1 MTQKRPARARAAL
14 AATLALLLAGCG
26 GGGGGTS
33 APIAPIAPIAQATR
47 VDLLATAARGI
58 ESIAFDG
65 DTAYAALSNSAG
77 EGTAV
82 LKTALPL
89 RADARWS
96 ELALGGCALPK
107 SDGSM
112 PLRAPG
118 LRTLGSSL
126 WLFQPWYDDAASAG
140 QHALCLLDAS
150 RSTFVA
156 RDQALAACAGGYC
169 STLWMSDLQQA
180 GNRLYTNAGAGTN
193 LFVSGD
199 GAASWRVLLGQFDAM
214 ICTHSA
220 FGIVGDRVLV
230 GGECPLDMAFIR
242 AYRLSADGLALASSE
257 PLPLTLPNL
266 ENRNVQFI
274 QAVAGSQRVFA
285 GVEGGLLRSEDGGRS
300 FKFVIEEPVEGNKHY
315 PYIGA
320 FLALSTTPDTLV
332 VGGFDKATGKPYL
345 AWSADGGAKWTDISA
360 LLPGYVRAADAPSA
374 GVVTAIVEDPQ
385 GRIVVAVNER
395 EHADGRMLLLTLAK
409 P

>member
-1 MTQKRPARARAAL
+1 MIQQRPARARAAL
-14 AATLALLLAGCG
+14 AAALALLLAGCG
-26 GGGGGTS
+26 GGGGNGGAGMPT
-33 APIAPIAPIAQATR
+33 PPVAQTTR
-47 VDLLATAARGI
+47 VDLLASAARGI

-65 DTAYAALSNSAG
+65 DTAYAALSNSSG

-89 RADARWS
+89 RADARWTDV
-96 ELALGGCALPK
+96 ALGACALPK
-107 SDGSM
+107 SDGGM

-118 LRTLGSSL
+118 LRMLGSTL

-140 QHALCLLDAS
+140 QHALCALDAS

-156 RDQALAACAGGYC
+156 RDQALESCIGGYC
-169 STLWMSDLQQA
+169 STLWMSDLKQA
-180 GNRLYTNAGAGTN
+180 GNRLYTNAGAGPN
-193 LFVSGD
+193 LFVSAD
-199 GAASWRVLLGQFDAM
+199 GAAGWRVLLGQFDAM
-214 ICTHSA
+214 TCTHSA

-242 AYRLSADGLALASSE
+242 AYQLSPDGLALASKD

-274 QAVAGSQRVFA
+274 QGVTGSQRVFA

-332 VGGFDKATGKPYL
+332 AGGFDKATGKPYL
-345 AWSADGGAKWTDISA
+345 AWSADGGVKWTDISA
-360 LLPGYVRAADAPSA
+360 LLPGYARAADAASSGA
-374 GVVTAIVEDPQ
+374 VTAIAEDPQ
-385 GRIVVAVNER
+385 GRIVVGVNER
-395 EHADGRMLLLTLAK
+395 EHADGRLLLLTLAR